1 MLRKEVKIM
10 EFRYVIKGKAYAWQ
24 KCGNV
29 SVAKMK
35 YVAES
40 LTEQFGNDWNIE
52 YRTGEQQ

>member
-10 EFRYVIKGKAYAWQ
+10 EFRYVIKGKTYAWQ
-24 KCGNV
+24 KCENV
-29 SVAKMK
+29 SIAKMK

-52 YRTGEQQ
+52 YRTGE